1 VKRKNLSDSRRRSF
15 AKVDLATDCIHLIE
29 RIRMDV
35 KHEHLNALLISE
47 GDGMGDGPEAPGDP
61 E

>member
-1 VKRKNLSDSRRRSF
+1 
-15 AKVDLATDCIHLIE
+15 
-29 RIRMDV
+29 MDV
-35 KHEHLNALLISE
+35 KHEHLNALLIPE